1 MAGTQ
6 PSYIET
12 PWDRELITYD
22 EIMADRENVVRLHK
36 YNDFWD
42 SLVKDVNT
50 IVLKAEGKADADTEE
65 ACDKEKN
72 VNQRAGWNENLEV
85 ASWKKRIQNEAEY
98 IKSEIRMAA
107 KASLAVRRVALKQQY
122 ERELAQWEKELALQ
136 GKTFYKQRI

>member
-22 EIMADRENVVRLHK
+22 EIMADRENVVRL
-36 YNDFWD
+36 
-42 SLVKDVNT
+42 
-50 IVLKAEGKADADTEE
+50 
-65 ACDKEKN
+65 EKN